1 MASTSRRDYQNP
13 TLDDDEDLI
22 DPDDGKIPP
31 SPSDPHQQ
39 HFELTIMCH
48 VLADLNT
55 FDDPLQSS
63 RTPLTGAIGSSSS
76 SGAGGPT
83 PSSSQ
88 GWTNRIPG
96 EDRRAPTNTIDE
108 SVWDTLRRDLIAVWD
123 KMREVLWPRHL
134 FYGTAFENVDGLR
147 GAYANLRS
155 GGGAGLRDLAGRV
168 MDTEALLEGGNV
180 PPGIRDWDLW
190 GPLIF
195 CLLLSVLLSFTAKAD
210 QKDVVFSGV
219 FALVWIGEAVVTLQI
234 KLLGGNM

>member
-1 MASTSRRDYQNP
+1 MIQ
-13 TLDDDEDLI
+13 
-22 DPDDGKIPP
+22 
-31 SPSDPHQQ
+31 
-39 HFELTIMCH
+39 
-48 VLADLNT
+48 ADLNT

-63 RTPLTGAIGSSSS
+63 RAPLTGAIGSSSS
-76 SGAGGPT
+76 SSGPGF
-83 PSSSQ
+83 SSQ
-88 GWTNRIPG
+88 GMTSRIPG

-108 SVWDTLRRDLIAVWD
+108 TVWDTLRRDLVGVWD

-134 FYGTAFENVDGLR
+134 FSGTALESADGFR
-147 GAYANLRS
+147 GAYANLRT
-155 GGGAGLRDLAGRV
+155 GGAGGLRDLAGRV

-195 CLLLSVLLSFTAKAD
+195 CLLLSVLLSLTAKAD
-210 QKDVVFSGV
+210 QSDVVFSGV